1 MKWLNETIEF
11 PPLTEATPE
20 GLLAAGGDLSPERVL
35 YAYQNGIF
43 PWYDSDQPILWW
55 TPDPRFVLYPHKL
68 KVSKS
73 TKQILKN
80 QSFEITINRNFR
92 DVIKACANVKREAQ
106 SGTWI
111 TDEMIETYCELHQRG
126 IAKSVE
132 VWKNKKLV
140 GGLYGIELDDT
151 IFCGESMFSYVSN
164 ASKIGFISF
173 VQNSNYKIID
183 CQLHTNHLQGLEQL
197 RTGELHSTQHVL
209 ARLVAGAARGSNA
222 LNLQHKRLVRR
233 DSRHGLEHSRALH
246 PLEVKRDLERGCPR
260 TAVVY

>member
-1 MKWLNETIEF
+1 MKWLSETIEF

-20 GLLAAGGDLSPERVL
+20 GLLAVGGDLSPERVL

-43 PWYDSDQPILWW
+43 PWYESDQPILWW

-80 QSFEITINRNFR
+80 HPFEITINRNFR
-92 DVIKACANVKREAQ
+92 DVIKACANVKRKTQ

-111 TDEMIETYCELHQRG
+111 TEEMIKTYCELHQRG
-126 IAKSVE
+126 NAKSVE
-132 VWKNKKLV
+132 VWQNKKLV

-183 CQLHTNHLQGLEQL
+183 CQLHTNHLESLGAEPI
-197 RTGELHSTQHVL
+197 S
-209 ARLVAGAARGSNA
+209 RLKFMEYLKPQNH
-222 LNLQHKRLVRR
+222 NINN
-233 DSRHGLEHSRALH
+233 
-246 PLEVKRDLERGCPR
+246 
-260 TAVVY
+260 

>member
-68 KVSKS
+68 KFSKS

-111 TDEMIETYCELHQRG
+111 SDEMIETYCELHQRG

-183 CQLHTNHLQGLEQL
+183 CQLHTNHLESLGAEPI
-197 RTGELHSTQHVL
+197 S
-209 ARLVAGAARGSNA
+209 RLKFMEYLKPQNH
-222 LNLQHKRLVRR
+222 NINN
-233 DSRHGLEHSRALH
+233 
-246 PLEVKRDLERGCPR
+246 
-260 TAVVY
+260 

>member
-11 PPLTEATPE
+11 PPLTEANSD
-20 GLLAAGGDLSPERVL
+20 GLLAVGGDLSPERVL

-43 PWYDSDQPILWW
+43 PWYELDQPILWW
-55 TPDPRFVLYPHKL
+55 APDPRFVLYPHKL

-73 TKQILKN
+73 TKRILKN
-80 QSFEITINRNFR
+80 QPFKITMNRNFE
-92 DVIKACANVKREAQ
+92 DVIKACANVKRASQ

-111 TDEMIETYCELHQRG
+111 TNEMIETYCELHQRG

-183 CQLHTNHLQGLEQL
+183 CQLHTNHLESLGAEPI
-197 RTGELHSTQHVL
+197 S
-209 ARLVAGAARGSNA
+209 RLKFMEYLKPQNQ
-222 LNLQHKRLVRR
+222 NINN
-233 DSRHGLEHSRALH
+233 
-246 PLEVKRDLERGCPR
+246 
-260 TAVVY
+260 

>member
-111 TDEMIETYCELHQRG
+111 TDEMIETYCELPQRG

-183 CQLHTNHLQGLEQL
+183 CQLHTNHLESLGAEPI
-197 RTGELHSTQHVL
+197 S
-209 ARLVAGAARGSNA
+209 RLKFMEYLKPQNH
-222 LNLQHKRLVRR
+222 NINN
-233 DSRHGLEHSRALH
+233 
-246 PLEVKRDLERGCPR
+246 
-260 TAVVY
+260 

>member
-1 MKWLNETIEF
+1 MKWLNKTIEF

-43 PWYDSDQPILWW
+43 PWYESDQPILWW
-55 TPDPRFVLYPHKL
+55 APDPRFVLYPHKL

-111 TDEMIETYCELHQRG
+111 SDEMIETYCELHQRG

-183 CQLHTNHLQGLEQL
+183 CQLHTNHLESLGAEPI
-197 RTGELHSTQHVL
+197 S
-209 ARLVAGAARGSNA
+209 RLKFMEYLKPQNQ
-222 LNLQHKRLVRR
+222 NINN
-233 DSRHGLEHSRALH
+233 
-246 PLEVKRDLERGCPR
+246 
-260 TAVVY
+260 